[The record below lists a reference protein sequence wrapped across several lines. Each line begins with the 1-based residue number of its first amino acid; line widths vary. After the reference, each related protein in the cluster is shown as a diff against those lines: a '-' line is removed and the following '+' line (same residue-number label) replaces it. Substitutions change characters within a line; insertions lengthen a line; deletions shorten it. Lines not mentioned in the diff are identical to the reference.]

1 MLLGVALLAGGAMAK
16 PGIFDSY
23 KALITELKCA
33 EMPDNGT
40 CAILFDE
47 DDCDGWQLAVNEG
60 YTELPDKTSF
70 SLTDKP
76 KKNDAEAVLVRDG
89 CVFVGYDHNKEKGF
103 ENLSPCRPVTDT
115 SISLLMRMV

>member
-70 SLTDKP
+70 SL
-76 KKNDAEAVLVRDG
+76 
-89 CVFVGYDHNKEKGF
+89 KEKRCGGCAG
-103 ENLSPCRPVTDT
+103 EGRLRLRRLRPQQREG
-115 SISLLMRMV
+115 IWKIYRC